1 MLITAITIENFKGIR
16 EPLRI
21 EFKPITLLFGPNSA
35 GKSTIVQA
43 LHYALEI
50 FDRNNL
56 DPGTTSI
63 GGRSVDLG
71 GFESLIYN
79 HDLSRNI
86 SLKIELDL
94 HNEDLPQYMDG
105 FEEMG
110 LGQLDFDQIWGIPA
124 RAVSALIEVDVKWN
138 SQIRGP
144 LLYRYKVAINNEG
157 LAQIETTDDGKQV
170 FITKINPF
178 NSVFLEGITSKEARN
193 IIDRVLFKGEPDEG
207 NELEKVGPIF
217 SAMLTDFDMEGELAG
232 FTKPIGVMAEGS
244 ALPTW
249 GKRLDFPDQIWAE
262 EVGEIEKGNLTVC
275 LSSLIVGPGELVRD
289 ALRKLFYIGPLREI
303 PPRNYLPEKSPDASR
318 WASGAMGWDVL
329 YRAEKGFVDEVNRWL
344 TQEDRLDCGY
354 RVEVERFKE
363 ISVEDPIMFMLSE
376 GVGLEEMEVIQ
387 TRMDELPTKTKMAIR
402 EEATGIELKPQDIG
416 VGISQTLPVIVG
428 ALFIKEGIL
437 AVEQPELHI
446 HPALQVALGDLF
458 ISQVQSKSIHFLL
471 ETHSEHLMLRFL
483 RRIREKEAGDLPPG
497 KWPLEPDQLAVYY
510 IEQSEKGIKASSI
523 RVDEEGEFVDRWPK
537 GFFSE
542 RMKELF

>member
-1 MLITAITIENFKGIR
+1 MAITAITIENFKGIR

-63 GGRSVDLG
+63 GGKAVDLG
-71 GFESLIYN
+71 GFESLVYN
-79 HDLSRNI
+79 HDPSRKV
-86 SLKIELDL
+86 SLKIDLDL
-94 HNEDLPQYMDG
+94 RHEDLPQYVDG

-110 LGQLDFDQIWGIPA
+110 LSQLDSDQIWDIPA
-124 RAVSALIEVDVKWN
+124 KAASAVVEVDVKWN
-138 SQIRGP
+138 SQIGRP
-144 LLYRYKVAINNEG
+144 LLYHYKVSINNEE

-178 NSVFLEGITSKEARN
+178 NPVFLEGITSKEARD
-193 IIDRVLFKGEPDEG
+193 IINRVLFKGEPDDD

-232 FTKPIGVMAEGS
+232 FTKPIGLMAEGS
-244 ALPTW
+244 ALPKW
-249 GKRLDFPDQIWAE
+249 GKRLEFPGQVWSE
-262 EVGEIEKGNLTVC
+262 ETNTIAQGNFAVC

-329 YRAEKGFVDEVNRWL
+329 SRAEKGFLNEVNRWL
-344 TQEDRLDCGY
+344 TQQDRLNCGY

-363 ISVEDPIMFMLSE
+363 ISVEDPIMFPLSE
-376 GVGLEEMEVIQ
+376 GVGLEEMEAIQ

-416 VGISQTLPVIVG
+416 VGISQTLPAIVG
-428 ALFIKEGIL
+428 TLFIKEGIL

-446 HPALQVALGDLF
+446 HPALQVAMGDLF
-458 ISQVQSKSIHFLL
+458 ISQIQSKSIHFLL

-483 RRIREKEAGDLPPG
+483 RRIRETKTGELPPG
-497 KWPLEPDQLAVYY
+497 KWPLSSDQLAVYY

-523 RVDEEGEFVDRWPK
+523 GVDEEGEFVDRWPK